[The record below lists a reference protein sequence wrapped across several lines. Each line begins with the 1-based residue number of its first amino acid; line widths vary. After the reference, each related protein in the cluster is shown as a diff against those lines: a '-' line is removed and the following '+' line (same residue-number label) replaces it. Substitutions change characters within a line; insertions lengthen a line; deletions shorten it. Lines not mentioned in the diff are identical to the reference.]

1 MSVIVTSQKDLS
13 SRRNE
18 SFFNRPYVFTTENIN
33 GYIDEFDLKNKSL
46 LTTGSSADQILNAY
60 LRGAK
65 DVTVFD
71 ICPYA
76 KDMFYLK
83 KAAICALYY
92 DEYMKFFSRKNNF
105 QKAFNHQTFD
115 FIAPYFD
122 DMKSLVLWDKLI
134 NYYDLI
140 EGDFFQ
146 FEEEKTRT
154 IKKINPYLKNE
165 EEYNQLKKIIAEKD
179 AHFISCNLEE
189 LPKVLNRKYDNI
201 WLSNI
206 GTYVKNLEPF
216 SKIIFDLENKLTSE
230 GLLLVSYLYNHT
242 LDDKYDDRWV
252 IYNHQKLAKYF
263 GNRLNWHSFT
273 GVYGYNTDNP
283 YEKDS
288 VLLLKKDK

>member
-1 MSVIVTSQKDLS
+1 MSVIVTNQKDLS
-13 SRRNE
+13 SKRNE
-18 SFFNRPYVFTTENIN
+18 SFFNRPYVFTTENIG
-33 GYIDEFDLKNKSL
+33 GYIEEFDLKNKSL

-60 LRGAK
+60 LKGAK

-92 DEYMKFFSRKNNF
+92 EEYLQFFSRKNDF
-105 QKAFNHQTFD
+105 PKAFNHRTFD

-122 DMKSLVLWDKLI
+122 DMESLVFWDKLI

-146 FEEEKTRT
+146 YEEEKTRT

-165 EEYNQLKKIIAEKD
+165 DEYNHLKKIITDKD
-179 AHFISCNLEE
+179 AHFMSCNLGE
-189 LPKVLNRKYDNI
+189 LPKILDKEYDNI

-206 GTYVKNLEPF
+206 GTYVKNLEAF
-216 SKIIFDLENKLTSE
+216 SRVIFSLEDYLTPD
-230 GLLLVSYLYNHT
+230 GKMLVSYLYNHT
-242 LDDKYDDRWV
+242 LDDEYDERWV
-252 IYNHQKLAKYF
+252 IYNHRKLAKYF
-263 GNRLNWHSFT
+263 GNRLDWHSFT
-273 GVYGYNTDNP
+273 SVYGYNTNDP

-288 VLLLKKDK
+288 GLILKKDK